1 MWGSGILPFVIYVII
16 IFFHSYCCAFSSML
30 LLNWQLNIQ
39 IKTKSIKTKKQKYE
53 WKKRLG

>member
-1 MWGSGILPFVIYVII
+1 M
-16 IFFHSYCCAFSSML
+16 M

-53 WKKRLG
+53 GKKRLG